1 MAFLRHHFQRSAS
14 PDVPLSSRKPFDM
27 ETPHIVGIVNITED
41 SFSDGGKFLA
51 AGAAIAQSRKL
62 LEDGAEII
70 DLGPAASNPDSKP
83 VDADQE
89 IRRLDPVISFL
100 RSVGAAIS
108 VDSFLPETQRYAMSR
123 GIAFLNDIHGF
134 PDPAFYPELASNDCR
149 LIVMHAVHQ
158 RGAAQRLAVPA
169 HEIWDRIIRFFEQRV
184 AALVSAG
191 VGRDRIILD
200 PGMGYFLSTDPD
212 ASLRV
217 LANLPRL
224 KHMFGLPILVS
235 VSRKSFLRLTTG
247 RKLLDIGAATLAAE
261 LCAAMA
267 GANYIRT
274 HDAGALKDALRIFRA
289 VARERDPGP

>member
-1 MAFLRHHFQRSAS
+1 
-14 PDVPLSSRKPFDM
+14 M

-41 SFSDGGKFLA
+41 SFSDGGKFLS

-83 VDADQE
+83 VDAEEE

-149 LIVMHAVHQ
+149 LIVMHAVHE
-158 RGAAQRLAVPA
+158 RGAAQRLAIPP

-267 GANYIRT
+267 GASYIRT
-274 HDAGALKDALRIFRA
+274 HDARALKDALRIFRA

>member
-1 MAFLRHHFQRSAS
+1 
-14 PDVPLSSRKPFDM
+14 M